1 MAYNEK
7 YNITP
12 RSTKRTLKEK
22 KGEIK
27 TRAPSKDDL
36 KGMSKDEIRLVVKDL
51 EAEMKEAADNLD
63 LYLNIH
69 DKRCEA
75 KIKKLFE
82 FSDIKLQ
89 QNVAKVREYIFD
101 DSIDS
106 EDFNL

>member
-1 MAYNEK
+1 MEDKSLITQKPDPNNRRSYMI
-7 YNITP
+7 NITP
-12 RSTKRTLKEK
+12 
-22 KGEIK
+22 KG
-27 TRAPSKDDL
+27 KD
-36 KGMSKDEIRLVVKDL
+36 MVE
-51 EAEMKEAADNLD
+51 
-63 LYLNIH
+63 YLNIH